1 MVKKIYFFFKTYF
14 GFTNRE
20 SRGFMLLLP
29 IVVLLYAIPIV
40 YEHIVLSRKSLDN
53 EHYLSQLDSLEKSGW
68 IQMASMPNY
77 QNSIADTSRKQSS
90 NRRQEVY
97 KKLNFEEA
105 DSIVLQIVPGI
116 GQTMAGRIIKFR
128 DGLGGMHSK
137 DQLLDVYGMTEEVS
151 ARVFEF
157 FEFSPGIKSKISI
170 NTADVQSL
178 AMHPYINYGS
188 AKVIVAYRDQ
198 HGPFASADDL
208 FKVRIFTEE
217 WINKIRPYLT
227 F

>member
-20 SRGFMLLLP
+20 SRGFVLLLP
-29 IVVLLYAIPIV
+29 IIVILYAIPIV
-40 YEHIVLSRKSLDN
+40 YEKIFLREDPLDLVN
-53 EHYLSQLDSLEKSGW
+53 FHAQLDSLEKSGW
-68 IQMASMPNY
+68 MKIGSMPTY
-77 QNSIADTSRKQSS
+77 QNYISDTSRKNSS

-97 KKLNFEEA
+97 KKLSFDEA
-105 DSIVLQIVPGI
+105 DSIVLQIVPGV

-128 DGLGGMHSK
+128 DGLGGMHSM
-137 DQLLDVYGMTEEVS
+137 DQLLDVFGMTPEVS
-151 ARVFEF
+151 ERIFDYFEF
-157 FEFSPGIKSKISI
+157 IPGVKKKIDI
-170 NTADVQSL
+170 NTSDVQLL
-178 AMHPYINYGS
+178 ATHPYINYGS

-198 HGPFASADDL
+198 HGPYTSAEDL

-217 WINKIRPYLT
+217 WVNKIKPYLT